1 MQFSKLLS
9 IVVGLLATAEAV
21 SVQKPRIAPRIA
33 PRAQQQKYNLKL
45 NTVHAA
51 AATSSAIQ
59 HMIIQGIVTRSAV
72 DSSNGTTIYDDSISF
87 LFNDPNSNTS
97 TACND
102 DFQGTAST
110 TQFPT
115 GWVPCNNNGNLM
127 DDFYWQFTEYRN
139 LTSFNIELIHA
150 FVGSN
155 NAGEVLRSAATPIT
169 LTCADVNHVDGCYS
183 NQTIS
188 IPVAIATE

>member
-9 IVVGLLATAEAV
+9 VAVGLLATAEAI
-21 SVQKPRIAPRIA
+21 SVQKPRIAARGS
-33 PRAQQQKYNLKL
+33 QKKFNLKL

-51 AATSSAIQ
+51 APASSSAIQ
-59 HMIIQGIVTRSAV
+59 NMIIEGIVTRSAV
-72 DSSNGTTIYDDSISF
+72 DKSNGSVVYDDSISF
-87 LFNDPNSNTS
+87 TFIDPNSNTS

-102 DFQGTAST
+102 DFLGSPQT

-127 DDFYWQFTEYRN
+127 DDFYWQFTDYTS
-139 LTSFNIELIHA
+139 LTQFSIELIHG
-150 FVGSN
+150 FVGADNS
-155 NAGEVLRSAATPIT
+155 GKVLRSADTPIT
-169 LTCADVNHVDGCYS
+169 LACADVNHVDGCYS

-188 IPVAIATE
+188 IPVATATA

>member
-9 IVVGLLATAEAV
+9 VIVGLWATAEAV
-21 SVQKPRIAPRIA
+21 SIQKPRIAARGK
-33 PRAQQQKYNLKL
+33 QQKYDLKL
-45 NTVHAA
+45 TAADAA
-51 AATSSAIQ
+51 AGTGHAFQ
-59 HMIIQGIVTRSAV
+59 DMIVQDIVTRSAV
-72 DSSNGTTIYDDSISF
+72 DSSNGSTIYDDSISF
-87 LFNDPNSNTS
+87 TFIDPNSRTS

-127 DDFYWQFTEYRN
+127 DDFYWQFTAYQS
-139 LTSFNIELIHA
+139 LTNFEMELIHG
-150 FVGSN
+150 FLGPHN
-155 NAGEVLRSAATPIT
+155 QGEVLRSVKQHIS

-188 IPVAIATE
+188 VPIAIATS

>member
-9 IVVGLLATAEAV
+9 VAVGLLATAEAI
-21 SVQKPRIAPRIA
+21 SVQKPRIAARGS
-33 PRAQQQKYNLKL
+33 QQKYDLKL

-51 AATSSAIQ
+51 VPSSNAIKN
-59 HMIIQGIVTRSAV
+59 MIIEGIVTRSAV
-72 DSSNGTTIYDDSISF
+72 DKSNGTVVYDDSISF
-87 LFNDPNSNTS
+87 TFIDPNSNTS

-102 DFQGTAST
+102 DFLGSPQT

-127 DDFYWQFTEYRN
+127 DDFYWQFTEYTS
-139 LTSFNIELIHA
+139 LTQFSIELIHG
-150 FVGSN
+150 FVGAN
-155 NAGEVLRSAATPIT
+155 NAGEVLRSADTPIT
-169 LTCADVNHVDGCYS
+169 LICADVNHVDGCYS

-188 IPVAIATE
+188 IPVATATA